1 MRKKQIEVKT
11 GCERG
16 GCSRTELSIGFESEI
31 SIGLRAKVATFAQM
45 NVKMGMSYEVVKAK
59 SKPAAHCTMRVYQNN
74 EDEDTEVDGKNIN
87 ERV

>member
-1 MRKKQIEVKT
+1 MRKEQIEAKT
-11 GCERG
+11 

-45 NVKMGMSYEVVKAK
+45 NVKMRMNYGVVKAK
-59 SKPAAHCTMRVYQNN
+59 SKPAAHCNARVPKH
-74 EDEDTEVDGKNIN
+74 EDEDTEVDGENTN